1 MDERAGFACRRGEL
15 GRPKRYSMALVGVAV
30 AVAVVVLV
38 MGVLGPLKG
47 SVVTVTWS
55 FAVWAAG
62 VVDSEL

>member
-1 MDERAGFACRRGEL
+1 
-15 GRPKRYSMALVGVAV
+15 MALVGVAV